1 MDKRTILF
9 VLLTLLIWM
18 GYIFYV
24 APYFNPPPKE
34 QPKLPITQADNKPA
48 VTPTPATTVN
58 AQPVSNTLTA
68 YKHPDVPLT
77 NKIIGN
83 DYIQAS
89 FTNKGA
95 ALESVTLSKYCKS
108 KSKDALKLVC
118 PIEVINQNNFILS
131 LTGYEAEMRN
141 ANWVIAE
148 ETPGQSVTF
157 RYTADN
163 GVIILKQ
170 FSVQGNYSLDYK
182 ISLEN
187 TSDKPITP
195 TLTIGG
201 INGIIAEQKDQID
214 LFGVRAYNDKI
225 KNKWYVK
232 DEVTPTSLIKDKD
245 NNDRKTKVGLLITD
259 LERARK
265 AGREQADKVEWA
277 GLVNK
282 YFASILI
289 PANPADIAE
298 YSFSLMDNNKISFA
312 LTAKEFTLNPAG
324 KQSYDFTFYS
334 GPKLASE
341 LAAMSKSGLDNLLN
355 YGMFGFISKIILF
368 LLASI
373 YGLFKN
379 YGVAII
385 ILTIIIKV
393 ALFPLT
399 KKSQVSMYNLQK
411 LTPRIKAL
419 QEQFKNDKQRLA
431 SEQMKLWK
439 EYGVNPLSGCLPMF
453 FQIPVFIGLW
463 QALSLSIELRQST
476 FMLWISDLSQPDVLF
491 NLPFTM
497 PLVGW
502 TELHLLP
509 LLMTAS
515 WLIQSLTQPKSPDP
529 QTRQQQKM
537 MMFMPLIFMFMFYN
551 FPSGLTLY
559 WFTSTLLGIVEQLL
573 IKKFYLR

>member
-1 MDKRTILF
+1 MDKRTVLF

-24 APYFNPPPKE
+24 APYFAPPPKE
-34 QPKLPITQADNKPA
+34 QTQTTTPQNDVKPT
-48 VTPTPATTVN
+48 VTPSESTKSDI
-58 AQPVSNTLTA
+58 QPISINPMTA
-68 YKHPDVPLT
+68 RQPQVPVE
-77 NKIIGN
+77 NRVISN
-83 DYIQAS
+83 DYIKAS

-95 ALESVTLSKYCKS
+95 SLESVTLLRYCAN
-108 KSKDALKLVC
+108 KSKDSLKLVC

-131 LTGYEAEMRN
+131 LTGYENEMRDV
-141 ANWVIAE
+141 NWTIAE
-148 ETPGQSVTF
+148 ETTGKSVTF
-157 RYTADN
+157 RYIADN
-163 GVIILKQ
+163 GIIVSKK
-170 FSVQGNYSLDYK
+170 FFIQGNYALDYK

-201 INGIIAEQKDQID
+201 INGIIAEQNDQTD
-214 LFGVRAYNDKI
+214 LFGVRAYKDKT

-232 DEVTPTSLIKDKD
+232 DEVTPASLIKDK
-245 NNDRKTKVGLLITD
+245 NNTDRKTKVGLLITD

-265 AGREQADKVEWA
+265 SGREQADKVEWA

-289 PANPADIAE
+289 PANLADIAE
-298 YSFSLMDNNKISFA
+298 YDFSLLDNNKLCFA
-312 LTAKEFTLNPAG
+312 LISKELMINPAG

-334 GPKLASE
+334 GPKTKSE
-341 LAAMSKSGLDNLLN
+341 LSALSKYGLDNLLN

-373 YGLFKN
+373 YGIFKN

-393 ALFPLT
+393 SLFPLT

-431 SEQMKLWK
+431 AEQMKLWK

-491 NLPFTM
+491 NLPFTV
-497 PLVGW
+497 PLAGW

-515 WLIQSLTQPKSPDP
+515 WLIQSLTQPTSPDP

-559 WFTSTLLGIVEQLL
+559 WFTSTLLGIIEQLL